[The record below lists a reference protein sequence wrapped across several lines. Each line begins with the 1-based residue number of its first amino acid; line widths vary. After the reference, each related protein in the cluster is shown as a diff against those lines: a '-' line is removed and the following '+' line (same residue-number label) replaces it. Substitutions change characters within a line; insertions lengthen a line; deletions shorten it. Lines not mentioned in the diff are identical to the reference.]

1 MKPGGSCTRVARRSH
16 YEQSPWFGRRYAFAQ
31 SRFGGY
37 VSIVKK
43 SFAPSVTA
51 ALIATLLALAPARA
65 QDERIVS
72 PLGAVEE
79 LAALIGGAHYLRITC
94 DRDDFTWREQ
104 MLALVDVEVEGDD
117 RRQRRL
123 VSAFNDGYR
132 AQERLHARCNAE
144 TRRAEAELA
153 AEGKRLA
160 ETLRDRYLN

>member
-1 MKPGGSCTRVARRSH
+1 
-16 YEQSPWFGRRYAFAQ
+16 
-31 SRFGGY
+31 
-37 VSIVKK
+37 
-43 SFAPSVTA
+43 
-51 ALIATLLALAPARA
+51 LIALQGPAAVAVLARLAP
-65 QDERIVS
+65 
-72 PLGAVEE
+72 GCAVEE

-104 MLALVDVEVEGDD
+104 MLALVEIEVEGDD

-132 AQERLHARCNAE
+132 TQENLHARCNAE